1 MIQNEWNGRTG
12 VCPSRVL
19 QREKLKGGLNNRKW
33 TNQTNE
39 NVFFFLKK
47 KKEEEEKSKRHI
59 LDVRWWMGPPS
70 TTAIQLHTCDKQEM
84 RPDISR
90 WHGEDRWVSRWQQA
104 PLSRSLDILSL
115 PLSLHFQCLFE
126 HGSTSAHRR
135 RAKNPPPSA
144 LIENATINRSFDD
157 GHTTAFFFLL
167 SLFLHVLVFRIS
179 RSTCERIVVALLAS
193 FR

>member
-33 TNQTNE
+33 TIKRTRKS
-39 NVFFFLKK
+39 FFKK
-47 KKEEEEKSKRHI
+47 KKNQKGIFSMC
-59 LDVRWWMGPPS
+59 DGGWGPHPQ
-70 TTAIQLHTCDKQEM
+70 QLSNYTHV
-84 RPDISR
+84 ISR
-90 WHGEDRWVSRWQQA
+90 RWDPILVGDMVKIDGFPDGSR
-104 PLSRSLDILSL
+104 PLSPDRSTYSLS
-115 PLSLHFQCLFE
+115 FFNAFWNTAAQV
-126 HGSTSAHRR
+126 HRR

-157 GHTTAFFFLL
+157 GHTTTSFFFF
-167 SLFLHVLVFRIS
+167 SFFMFLFFEFPAQHANAL
-179 RSTCERIVVALLAS
+179 LLAS